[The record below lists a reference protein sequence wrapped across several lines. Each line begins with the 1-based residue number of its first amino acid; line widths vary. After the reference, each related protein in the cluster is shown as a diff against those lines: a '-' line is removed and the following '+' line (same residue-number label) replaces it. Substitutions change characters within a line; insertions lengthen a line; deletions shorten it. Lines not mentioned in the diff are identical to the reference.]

1 MSKIALEDIGAY
13 AVAAFK
19 EGNNCAE
26 SILHAFNA
34 SKLINIPPESIRLA
48 SCFGAGIGKSRDFC
62 GALSGSVM
70 VLSYLVGRA
79 DCREKTLPGIYKLSN
94 DLHQRFSEHFH
105 STSCKELMTYEF
117 GTREHL
123 KNCLVITKESA
134 ILLAE
139 FLAENQLIEL

>member
-48 SCFGAGIGKSRDFC
+48 SCFGA
-62 GALSGSVM
+62 
-70 VLSYLVGRA
+70 
-79 DCREKTLPGIYKLSN
+79 
-94 DLHQRFSEHFH
+94 
-105 STSCKELMTYEF
+105 
-117 GTREHL
+117 
-123 KNCLVITKESA
+123 
-134 ILLAE
+134 
-139 FLAENQLIEL
+139 

>member
-1 MSKIALEDIGAY
+1 MRKICIEEIGEH

-19 EGNNCAE
+19 GGNNCAE

-34 SKLINIPPESIRLA
+34 SNLINIPPESIRLA
-48 SCFGAGIGKSRDFC
+48 SCFGAGIGKARDFC
-62 GALSGSVM
+62 GALSGCVM
-70 VLSYLVGRA
+70 VLSFIVGRA
-79 DCREKTLPGIYKLSN
+79 DSHEKPLPEIYNLSN
-94 DLHQRFSEHFH
+94 QLHQKFQEHFH
-105 STSCKELMTYEF
+105 STSCKDLMIYEF

-139 FLAENQLIEL
+139 FLQEHQLIK